1 MKTDIKRNLQSVME
15 KHHRSCD
22 WKEGNA
28 VRYFVRDGFPC
39 VQYESG
45 AWWHY
50 DTVRGTWF

>member
-15 KHHRSCD
+15 KHHRSCN

>member
-39 VQYESG
+39 VHSSG
-45 AWWHY
+45 
-50 DTVRGTWF
+50 TL